1 MISGC
6 LVSDVRSCV
15 SFKDVKTALLILLA
29 LLWKSMMVIW
39 IGLVKVELIRFYFGS
54 IAWMMKGRMN
64 ASADL
69 LAVAFLFVVVFELYW
84 PL

>member
-1 MISGC
+1 MHISLAMSLLALNLGGTVISGC

-39 IGLVKVELIRFYFGS
+39 IGLVKVELIRF
-54 IAWMMKGRMN
+54 
-64 ASADL
+64 
-69 LAVAFLFVVVFELYW
+69 
-84 PL
+84 